1 MPWWDNINE
10 ALFFLPDYH
19 YCETQFAAMIG
30 AGSLQPLNFVSNFML
45 LIYAIFCLIR
55 DKQEVN
61 ITGEWVMG
69 RWLAPVMLFLA
80 LGSFTWH
87 GFNQPAFLLWDMLG
101 VIALMM
107 VLIWQFATRLSVN
120 HQRAFSIMFLLA
132 IIIFMLGQF
141 VPLKMDA
148 GGFALMGIVLV
159 LAGTLK
165 SVNMAFDKM
174 CRCFRQSGMLLI
186 FAAFARA
193 ADLDVCASISVM
205 LGTHV
210 LWHILVFTVTILM
223 VENMRNIPLKL
234 PIAPANK
241 SGDET
246 QK

>member
-1 MPWWDNINE
+1 MPLWDNINN

-19 YCETQFAAMIG
+19 YCETQFAAIIG
-30 AGSLQPLNFVSNFML
+30 SGSLQPLNFASNFVL
-45 LIYAIFCLIR
+45 LIYAIFCMMR
-55 DKQEVN
+55 DKHEGK
-61 ITGEWVMG
+61 IMG
-69 RWLAPVMLFLA
+69 RWLAPAMLFVA

-87 GFNQPAFLLWDMLG
+87 GFNQPVFLLLDMLG
-101 VIALMM
+101 VVALML

-120 HQRAFSIMFLLA
+120 HLRAFSVMSVLA
-132 IIIFMLGQF
+132 IIIFMFGRL

-148 GGFALMGIVLV
+148 GGFLLMGFVFVL
-159 LAGTLK
+159 GGYMR

-174 CRCFRQSGMLLI
+174 RRCFRQSGMLLI

-193 ADLDVCASISVM
+193 LDLDICASISVL

-210 LWHILVFTVTILM
+210 LWHLAVFTVTILM

-234 PIAPANK
+234 PIAPPLSLPIK
-241 SGDET
+241 T